1 MTKLSVNINKFATL
15 RNSRGED
22 LPNLLNVAADCQ
34 RFGADGITVHPRQD
48 ERHVKRQD
56 VLDIPSVITTEYN
69 IEGYPSHNF
78 IELVKIIRPTQ
89 VTLVPDT
96 PEALTSNA
104 GWNTKEFKNFLK
116 DVVESLQSLGIRVS
130 IFVDTNEENIVTASE
145 IGADRVDLYAADY
158 AHKYKENREE
168 AVAPY
173 IRAANVAHEHGLGV
187 NAGHDLSLE
196 NLKYLHDNIPWL
208 KEVSVGH
215 ALICDALYM
224 GLENAI
230 LSYKKILE

>member
-22 LPNLLNVAADCQ
+22 IPNLLRVAEDCQ

-56 VLDIPSVITTEYN
+56 ILDLTSVITTEYN
-69 IEGYPSHNF
+69 VEGYPSPNF
-78 IELVKIIRPTQ
+78 IELVKMIRPTQ

-104 GWNTKEFKNFLK
+104 GWNTKEFKSFLR
-116 DVVESLQSLGIRVS
+116 DVIDSLQSLGIRIS
-130 IFVDTNEENIVTASE
+130 IFVDTNDENIITASE
-145 IGADRVDLYAADY
+145 IGADRIDLYAAAY
-158 AHKYKENREE
+158 AHDFAKDKE
-168 AVAPY
+168 AAIAPY
-173 IRAANVAHEHGLGV
+173 VKAASVARDHGLGV
-187 NAGHDLSLE
+187 NAGHDLNLD
-196 NLKYLHDNIPWL
+196 NLKFFHDNIPWL

-215 ALICDALYM
+215 ALICDALYV

-230 LSYKKILE
+230 ISYKKSLE